1 MIAYKHLL
9 TAKQKQQILGTL
21 QTENGVVIKP
31 TKTQSGGFL
40 GTLLASIGVPLLL
53 NALTGK
59 GLHVDRNPPTKL
71 LPVYV
76 PHTSK
81 SKSKSKEELILL
93 LGKNLLEQVL
103 KKTISKSKKGRR
115 FIDKPSEFSTKS
127 TAEQNPISTSIDINS

>member
-59 GLHVDRNPPTKL
+59 GLHADRNPPTKL

-76 PHTSK
+76 PHTPK
-81 SKSKSKEELILL
+81 SKSKSKGGAHFVTWKKPI
-93 LGKNLLEQVL
+93 GAGVKKNDLEKQKRETVY
-103 KKTISKSKKGRR
+103 
-115 FIDKPSEFSTKS
+115 
-127 TAEQNPISTSIDINS
+127 

>member
-76 PHTSK
+76 PHTPK
-81 SKSKSKEELILL
+81 SKSKSK
-93 LGKNLLEQVL
+93 GGAHFVTW
-103 KKTISKSKKGRR
+103 KKPIGAGVKKKRSRKAKKG
-115 FIDKPSEFSTKS
+115 DGLL
-127 TAEQNPISTSIDINS
+127 TSLLSFPQSQQRNKIPLVRQLI

>member
-9 TAKQKQQILGTL
+9 TAKQKQQILGAL

-103 KKTISKSKKGRR
+103 KKRSRKAKG
-115 FIDKPSEFSTKS
+115 DGLL
-127 TAEQNPISTSIDINS
+127 TSLLSFPQSQQRNKIPLVRQLI